1 MSPKTKTVLVVD
13 DDNVTRMTI
22 RRILEKQGYLV
33 SVASEGLEAIQLLQK
48 GASFDLVVTDLDMP
62 EMSGRALINQI
73 RSANQDLG
81 LIVLTGSS
89 DPEKETLLLASGADD
104 YLRKPVSPA
113 LFLAR
118 VAAALRRSIRKT
130 A

>member
-1 MSPKTKTVLVVD
+1 
-13 DDNVTRMTI
+13 
-22 RRILEKQGYLV
+22 
-33 SVASEGLEAIQLLQK
+33 
-48 GASFDLVVTDLDMP
+48 MP

-104 YLRKPVSPA
+104 YLRKPVKPA